1 MASSPHS
8 HSHDQDHDHDH
19 EHDHGHD
26 HGHAHAHGVGGHHH
40 APASFGRAFA
50 IGTALNLGY
59 IVLEAGYGLHTGSMA
74 LLADAGHNLSDV
86 LGLLLAWGGATL
98 AQRAATP
105 RRTYGFRSSTI
116 LAALGNAIALLL
128 AIGAIGW
135 EAVGR
140 FSRPEP
146 VAGGVIAWV
155 AAAGIV
161 VNAFTAWLFA
171 GGRHHD
177 LNVRGAYLHMLA
189 DAAVSAG
196 VVVAGIIISFTGWQ
210 WLDPTIS
217 LIVVALIAIGT
228 WGLLRESV
236 DLALHAVPAHVDP
249 DAVRAYL
256 LALPGVTEV
265 HDLHI
270 WGMST
275 TDTALT
281 AHITRPGPG
290 HDTDT
295 LLADVAHV
303 LRDRFGIRHP
313 TIQIERGDGPH
324 RCHNCPE
331 VFAVAR
337 ERVRGEPT
345 TGV

>member
-1 MASSPHS
+1 MPASPPSLPPAHA
-8 HSHDQDHDHDH
+8 HTHGAG
-19 EHDHGHD
+19 GHD
-26 HGHAHAHGVGGHHH
+26 HPPV
-40 APASFGRAFA
+40 SFGRAFA

-59 IVLEAGYGLHTGSMA
+59 IVIEAGYGLHAGSMA

-105 RRTYGFRSSTI
+105 RRTYGLRSSTI
-116 LAALGNAIALLL
+116 LAALANAIALLL
-128 AIGAIGW
+128 AVGAMGW

-140 FSRPEP
+140 LSHPEP
-146 VAGGVIAWV
+146 VSGGIIAWV
-155 AAAGIV
+155 ATAGIA
-161 VNAFTAWLFA
+161 VNALTAWLFA

-196 VVVAGIIISFTGWQ
+196 VVIAGITISFTGWQ
-210 WLDPTIS
+210 WLDPGIS
-217 LIVVALIAIGT
+217 LVVVALIAVST

-236 DLALHAVPAHVDP
+236 DLALQAVPSHIDP
-249 DAVRAYL
+249 AAVRTYL
-256 LALPGVTEV
+256 LSLPGVTEV

-281 AHITRPGPG
+281 AHITLP
-290 HDTDT
+290 
-295 LLADVAHV
+295 DVGANSDEFLTNIAHF
-303 LRDRFGIRHP
+303 LHEQFRITHP
-313 TIQIERGDGPH
+313 TIQIERGTGNHP
-324 RCHNCPE
+324 CHNC
-331 VFAVAR
+331 R
-337 ERVRGEPT
+337 M
-345 TGV
+345 